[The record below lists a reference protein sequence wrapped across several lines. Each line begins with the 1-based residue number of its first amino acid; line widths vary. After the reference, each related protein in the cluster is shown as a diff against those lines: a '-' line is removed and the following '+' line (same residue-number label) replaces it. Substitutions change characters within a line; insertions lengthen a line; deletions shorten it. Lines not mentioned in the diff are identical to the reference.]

1 MSGQYLNKN
10 RPTFSPPLPIKK
22 YLLPLSL
29 QKRIKDT
36 MKTFFKILVTAIV
49 LLSFIH
55 CTTEQKD
62 IQLLKSFYTKYM
74 KTFYTKNMDETIPQS
89 EAETYLSPCLP
100 AKLRLMN
107 DMLTI
112 DPVIGASYIASSME
126 STLTITP
133 FKKHWYKIT
142 YQNFFNNPNDT
153 TSIFAKVKNNKI
165 TEIYPWQVDTNVID
179 TPYTP
184 EKMSHANALSFV
196 QSFYS
201 NYLNIYFG
209 CPDKLM
215 QNLRAF
221 QEKHCSP
228 ILFKRFDQMQT
239 NYDFLISNYY
249 FDKDFLK
256 TLKITQEGDYIYI
269 AYKGAYNFSTKI
281 EVEVIQLPD
290 GTYKLNDL
298 VEVE

>member
-1 MSGQYLNKN
+1 
-10 RPTFSPPLPIKK
+10 
-22 YLLPLSL
+22 
-29 QKRIKDT
+29 
-36 MKTFFKILVTAIV
+36 
-49 LLSFIH
+49 
-55 CTTEQKD
+55 
-62 IQLLKSFYTKYM
+62 
-74 KTFYTKNMDETIPQS
+74 
-89 EAETYLSPCLP
+89 
-100 AKLRLMN
+100 
-107 DMLTI
+107 
-112 DPVIGASYIASSME
+112 
-126 STLTITP
+126 
-133 FKKHWYKIT
+133 
-142 YQNFFNNPNDT
+142 
-153 TSIFAKVKNNKI
+153 
-165 TEIYPWQVDTNVID
+165 
-179 TPYTP
+179 
-184 EKMSHANALSFV
+184 
-196 QSFYS
+196 
-201 NYLNIYFG
+201 
-209 CPDKLM
+209 M

>member
-1 MSGQYLNKN
+1 
-10 RPTFSPPLPIKK
+10 
-22 YLLPLSL
+22 
-29 QKRIKDT
+29 
-36 MKTFFKILVTAIV
+36 
-49 LLSFIH
+49 
-55 CTTEQKD
+55 
-62 IQLLKSFYTKYM
+62 
-74 KTFYTKNMDETIPQS
+74 MDETIPQS

-100 AKLRLMN
+100 EKLHLMTQ
-107 DMLTI
+107 MLSI
-112 DPVIGASYIASSME
+112 DPVIGDTYTPPSMD

-142 YQNFFNNPNDT
+142 YQNTLANPNDT
-153 TSIFAKVKNNKI
+153 TSIFAKVENNKI
-165 TEIYPWQVDTNVID
+165 TEIYPWQVDTDVID

-184 EKMSHANALSFV
+184 EKMSQANALSFV

-228 ILFKRFDQMQT
+228 ILLKRFNQMQT
-239 NYDFLISNYY
+239 NYDFLISSYY

-269 AYKGAYNFSTKI
+269 AYKRPNNYSVKMKA
-281 EVEVIQLPD
+281 EVIQLPD
-290 GTYKLNDL
+290 GTYKLNDIT
-298 VEVE
+298 EVE

>member
-1 MSGQYLNKN
+1 M
-10 RPTFSPPLPIKK
+10 
-22 YLLPLSL
+22 SL
-29 QKRIKDT
+29 QKQIENT
-36 MKTFFKILVTAIV
+36 MKTFFKILVAAIV
-49 LLSFIH
+49 LSSFTH

-62 IQLLKSFYTKYM
+62 IQLLKNFYTKYM
-74 KTFYTKNMDETIPQS
+74 KTFHTKNMDETIPQS

-100 AKLRLMN
+100 EKLRLMSN
-107 DMLTI
+107 MLRI
-112 DPVIGASYIASSME
+112 DAVIGDTYPASSME
-126 STLTITP
+126 ATLTITP
-133 FKKHWYKIT
+133 IKKNWYKIS
-142 YQNFFNNPNDT
+142 YQNTFSNPNDIT
-153 TSIFAKVKNNKI
+153 NIFAKVENNKI

-184 EKMSHANALSFV
+184 EKMSQANALSFV

-228 ILFKRFDQMQT
+228 ILFKRFKDI
-239 NYDFLISNYY
+239 NSEYDSLISSYY

-269 AYKGAYNFSTKI
+269 AYKRPNNYSVKMKA
-281 EVEVIQLPD
+281 EVIQLPD
-290 GTYKLNDL
+290 GTYKLNDIT
-298 VEVE
+298 EVE

>member
-1 MSGQYLNKN
+1 
-10 RPTFSPPLPIKK
+10 
-22 YLLPLSL
+22 
-29 QKRIKDT
+29 
-36 MKTFFKILVTAIV
+36 MKTFFKILVTTIV
-49 LLSFIH
+49 LLSFTH
-55 CTTEQKD
+55 CSTEQEDKN
-62 IQLLKSFYTKYM
+62 LLKTFYTKYM
-74 KTFYTKNMDETIPQS
+74 DKTITQS

-100 AKLRLMN
+100 EKLHLMTQ
-107 DMLTI
+107 MLSI
-112 DPVIGASYIASSME
+112 DPVIGDTYTPPSLD

-142 YQNFFNNPNDT
+142 YQNTLANPNDT
-153 TSIFAKVKNNKI
+153 TNIFAKVENNKI
-165 TEIYPWQVDTNVID
+165 TEIYPWQVDTDVID

-184 EKMSHANALSFV
+184 EKMSQANALSFV

-228 ILFKRFDQMQT
+228 ILFKRFKDI
-239 NYDFLISNYY
+239 NSEYDFLISSYY

-256 TLKITQEGDYIYI
+256 TLKITQEGDNIHI
-269 AYKGAYNFSTKI
+269 AYKGAYNFSAKI

-290 GTYKLNDL
+290 GTYKLNDI

>member
-1 MSGQYLNKN
+1 M
-10 RPTFSPPLPIKK
+10 
-22 YLLPLSL
+22 SL
-29 QKRIKDT
+29 QKQIENT
-36 MKTFFKILVTAIV
+36 MKTFFKILVTTIV
-49 LLSFIH
+49 LLSFTH
-55 CTTEQKD
+55 CSTEQEDKN
-62 IQLLKSFYTKYM
+62 LLKTFYTKYM
-74 KTFYTKNMDETIPQS
+74 DKTITQS

-100 AKLRLMN
+100 EKLHLMTQ
-107 DMLTI
+107 MLSI
-112 DPVIGASYIASSME
+112 DPVIGDTYTPPSMD

-142 YQNFFNNPNDT
+142 YQNTLANPNDT
-153 TSIFAKVKNNKI
+153 TSIFAKVENNKI
-165 TEIYPWQVDTNVID
+165 TEIYPWQVDTDVID

-209 CPDKLM
+209 CPDKLT

-228 ILFKRFDQMQT
+228 ILLKRFNQMQT
-239 NYDFLISNYY
+239 NYDFLISSYY

-256 TLKITQEGDYIYI
+256 TLKITQEGDNIHI
-269 AYKGAYNFSTKI
+269 AYKGAYNFSAKI

-290 GTYKLNDL
+290 GTYKLNDI